1 MHKVFLGLG
10 SNIEP
15 KREHLAAA
23 FEWIEKTDGIYDF
36 KKSPLYE
43 TAPVGYLDQDDFVNA
58 VVSFETEKTPY
69 EVLDICKSVEEALK
83 RVRKIRWG
91 PRTIDVDV
99 LLYDN
104 LVLEDEALTIPHP
117 RMHER
122 AFVLEPLLA
131 LSPAV
136 SFRGKTAIQWLKE
149 VQTSE
154 EK

>member
-1 MHKVFLGLG
+1 MNKVYLGLG

-15 KREHLAAA
+15 RYEHLNEAMAL
-23 FEWIEKTDGIYDF
+23 IESSNGVCNF

-43 TAPVGYLDQDDFVNA
+43 TTPVGYLDQDDFVNA
-58 VVSFETEKTPY
+58 VVSFDTDLGPF
-69 EVLDICKSVEEALK
+69 EVLEICKSVESTLK

-99 LLYDN
+99 LLYGDLN
-104 LVLEDEALTIPHP
+104 LDETELTIPHP

-122 AFVLEPLLA
+122 AFVLEPLAA
-131 LSPAV
+131 LDETV
-136 SFRGKTAIQWLKE
+136 VINGKTARIWLD
-149 VQTSE
+149 SI